1 MEKFLGSSAT
11 QIVAAAF
18 LAVFSGVV
26 VGQLTKRA
34 DIAVSHE
41 TSPATDRYDVVANAD
56 VPPPAPAVASD
67 VSETLPTEPDPTLAQ
82 SSISPEE
89 NRGKFASAV
98 PDKAPR
104 RTYEPRTLPGR
115 APTPAEK
122 HPPHATTDQTAL
134 HVRRLQTQLMVGAL
148 SCGQQ
153 RMQVNYNSF
162 VTKFD
167 HALKVNGAALKS
179 YFTRMFGSRGISEMD
194 SFLTKLSNELSL
206 VSMRHGDFCQRT
218 DGLFDKVLSLRS
230 SDIEAFAD
238 HYLTEPVVARDG
250 F

>member
-18 LAVFSGVV
+18 LAVLSGVV
-26 VGQLTKRA
+26 VGQFTKRA
-34 DIAVSHE
+34 DIAVSNE
-41 TSPATDRYDVVANAD
+41 SPPTTDRYDIIANVD
-56 VPPPAPAVASD
+56 VPPPVPAVTPQ

-82 SSISPEE
+82 SSVSPVE
-89 NRGKFASAV
+89 NSGKFANAV

-104 RTYEPRTLPGR
+104 RIYEPRTLPGR
-115 APTPAEK
+115 APTPTEK
-122 HPPHATTDQTAL
+122 HPPHATTDQTVL

-167 HALKVNGAALKS
+167 RALKANGAALKS
-179 YFTRMFGSRGISEMD
+179 YFTRMFGSRGVSEMD

-206 VSMRHGDFCQRT
+206 VSMRHSDFCTRT
-218 DGLFDKVLSLRS
+218 DGLFDKVLALGS
-230 SDIEAFAD
+230 SDIETFAD
-238 HYLTEPVVARDG
+238 RYLTEPVVARDG